1 MLFRRLFL
9 CALLAGLC
17 AGLSD
22 SLAQRLQ
29 VIPIIAAAEAFESA
43 LEARDQ
49 AAGRSG
55 QPSGPTLQQSHQH
68 DAGAP
73 SHVHDEEAWKP
84 QEGLERSFWTLVA
97 NTLGSTGYA
106 LLLIPAFAWWDRQRA
121 GAAASLRTGLLW
133 GAAGWMCLFLWPA
146 LGLRPE
152 LPGEAASALAARQAW
167 WLLAVLCAVS
177 GLALLAL
184 LRGRVRWLGL
194 PVLMLPFVIGAPHI
208 HEPAFAAF
216 SAAEAGQLEAL
227 KSQFFTATALA
238 NAVQWLALGACA
250 GWLVP
255 RWLRPLLARQ
265 EDDRASANSSA
276 SGWRA

>member
-17 AGLSD
+17 AGLSY

-29 VIPIIAAAEAFESA
+29 VIPIIAAAEVFESA
-43 LEARDQ
+43 LQ
-49 AAGRSG
+49 AKDPVAVPHGESSG
-55 QPSGPTLQQSHQH
+55 SALRQLREP
-68 DAGAP
+68 DAGAGA
-73 SHVHDEEAWKP
+73 HAHEEEAWEP
-84 QEGLERSFWTLVA
+84 QDGLERTFWTVVA
-97 NTLGSTGYA
+97 NALGSTGFA
-106 LLLIPAFAWWDRQRA
+106 LIFLPAFAWWDRQRA
-121 GAAASLRTGLLW
+121 GAAASLPTGLLW
-133 GAAGWMCLFLWPA
+133 GAAGWMCFFLWPA
-146 LGLRPE
+146 IGLRPE
-152 LPGEAASALAARQAW
+152 LPGEAASALSARQAW
-167 WLLAVLCAVS
+167 WLLAVVCAVL

-184 LRGRVRWLGL
+184 VRARVRWLGL
-194 PVLMLPFVIGAPHI
+194 PVLMLPFFIGAPHI

-265 EDDRASANSSA
+265 EDRASANSSA
-276 SGWRA
+276 SGGRA